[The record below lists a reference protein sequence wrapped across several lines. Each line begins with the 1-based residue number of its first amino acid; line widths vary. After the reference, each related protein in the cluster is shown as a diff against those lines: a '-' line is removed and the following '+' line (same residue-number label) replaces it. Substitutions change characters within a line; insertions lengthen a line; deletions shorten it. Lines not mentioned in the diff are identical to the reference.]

1 MTVPDTLEFTWD
13 GVENRMRKETEVKKT
28 KLRPL
33 HPRREILSREEELR
47 RFRSIEEWRRA
58 HLEQFKK
65 THPKVHDP
73 D

>member
-1 MTVPDTLEFTWD
+1 MRNEAE
-13 GVENRMRKETEVKKT
+13 VEKR

-58 HLEQFKK
+58 HLDEFKT

-73 D
+73 N

>member
-1 MTVPDTLEFTWD
+1 
-13 GVENRMRKETEVKKT
+13 MRKEAEVKKT

>member
-1 MTVPDTLEFTWD
+1 
-13 GVENRMRKETEVKKT
+13 MRTEAEVKKT

-58 HLEQFKK
+58 HLDEFKK

-73 D
+73 DWSATSQNALTKKLMI

>member
-1 MTVPDTLEFTWD
+1 
-13 GVENRMRKETEVKKT
+13 MRKEAEVKKT

-58 HLEQFKK
+58 HLDEFKK